1 MARITRAALHLPVEE
16 VKYRMKNDP
25 RSWCRNRWNI
35 IYNALI
41 DPREAIE
48 IAKHTE
54 VSVSTVHNVI
64 SDYNRLGV
72 ASVETAGKGGR
83 RSEYLTLGEET
94 DFLQPFFERAAKG
107 EIATAAQIKQEF
119 EHKIGHK
126 VHKTTIYR
134 LLDRHQWRK
143 LVPRPSHPK
152 SNKEEQEQFRE
163 HFPEMVE
170 EAVKTRD
177 PKDERPVLKMA
188 QDEACFGRISMVRR
202 SWAPKP
208 IRPLVHHQIVR
219 EYTYVYAVVA
229 PKEGKMTSLI
239 LPAADT
245 SMMNLFLE
253 HVSRIYSEYF
263 LVIQVDQAGWH
274 SSKDLIVPENI
285 RLIRQPAYSPELN
298 PVEHL
303 WEEIREKAFYNRV
316 FPSLQ
321 AVTDTLCDQLL
332 QFEDNKQLLRSMTY
346 FPHFRM
352 AS

>member
-1 MARITRAALHLPVEE
+1 MARITRAALHFPVEE

-48 IAKHTE
+48 IAKHTG

-94 DFLQPFFERAAKG
+94 AFLQPFFERAAKG

-134 LLDRHQWRK
+134 LLDRHQWQK

-152 SNKEEQEQFRE
+152 SKKKEQEQFQQ
-163 HFPEMVE
+163 HFSEMVE

-177 PKDERPVLKMA
+177 PKDERPVLQMA

-239 LPAADT
+239 LPTADT

-285 RLIRQPAYSPELN
+285 RLIQQPAYSPELN

-332 QFEDNKQLLRSMTY
+332 QLEDNKQLLRSMTY
-346 FPHFRM
+346 FLHFRM

>member
-48 IAKHTE
+48 IAKHTG

-94 DFLQPFFERAAKG
+94 AFLQPFFERAAKG

-126 VHKTTIYR
+126 VNKTTIYR

-152 SNKEEQEQFRE
+152 SKKEEQEQFRE

-219 EYTYVYAVVA
+219 EYIYVYAVVA

-274 SSKDLIVPENI
+274 SSKELIVPENI
-285 RLIRQPAYSPELN
+285 RLILQPAYSPELN

-332 QFEDNKQLLRSMTY
+332 QLEDNKQLLRSMTY